1 MLPQQEV
8 FNGAIELF
16 ASDQE
21 DVRTA
26 AAFAA
31 GQPFVFLSFPSHKL
45 TPSFPGNIA
54 IGNLHL
60 FLPFIVH
67 LVKQDD
73 SKRLLALHALK
84 EVVTHTSTS
93 HLENLAETLWVP
105 LFENSESAD
114 ESSRGVA
121 AACIGKLITTH
132 PARYLPQVHVC
143 RPEFILG

>member
-31 GQPFVFLSFPSHKL
+31 GQLFVFSYFLSRNL
-45 TPSFPGNIA
+45 TASLPGTIA
-54 IGNLHL
+54 IGYLNL

-105 LFENSESAD
+105 LFE
-114 ESSRGVA
+114 
-121 AACIGKLITTH
+121 
-132 PARYLPQVHVC
+132 
-143 RPEFILG
+143 